1 MRHEC
6 IHGLKIA
13 TVFNQSPPQSPTRPQ
28 TEHDEIVRELGDNTG
43 MESLETMTR
52 DQLYEAVWTTP
63 VVQLAKRYGLSDVG
77 LAKVCTRHQVP
88 RPGLGYWAKKQHGKE
103 EPRPE
108 LPVLDNPQLQVVVL
122 TERPV
127 TEAPGRQ
134 ERFAEDDE
142 VNGLIIAEREAPAV
156 EVPASLRSPHPLVA
170 AAMADDAV
178 RAAEVRQKKPGM
190 GWADVT
196 LQPRG
201 AIARAN
207 ISASK
212 ALKPRAYRV
221 MNAVLRAAEERG
233 YAVSG
238 KPDQYQRTTL
248 IEVMGQKF
256 DIRIYEPSVQRPHV
270 LTKEERERKA
280 KYPSTLIDKHDYVA
294 SGQLC
299 LQLRPE
305 GGWTVYWQVRDGKKV
320 RVEDRL
326 NKLFI
331 AALKQVDEALKWK
344 RKREQEAA
352 AAREAERRRLA
363 EEERRKLAEETR
375 KQEQAKVQSL
385 LNEVTNWRRSRD
397 LRAYLRQVR
406 RVIAEQGRT
415 IEPGSDLDKRLRWA
429 ERVADDLD
437 PLRPPES
444 RPTEG
449 ESEPMP
455 RPGG

>member
-1 MRHEC
+1 MET
-6 IHGLKIA
+6 LK
-13 TVFNQSPPQSPTRPQ
+13 
-28 TEHDEIVRELGDNTG
+28 
-43 MESLETMTR
+43 TMTR
-52 DQLYEAVWTTP
+52 EQLYEAVWTTP

-77 LAKVCTRHQVP
+77 LAKICTQHQVP

-103 EPRPE
+103 EPRPD
-108 LPVLDNPQLQVVVL
+108 LPVLDNPKLQVVVL
-122 TERPV
+122 TERPAS
-127 TEAPGRQ
+127 EAPDEP
-134 ERFAEDDE
+134 ERYAEDDE
-142 VNGLIIAEREAPAV
+142 VNSLIIAEREAPAV
-156 EVPASLRSPHPLVA
+156 EVPASLRSPHPLVT
-170 AAMADDAV
+170 AAMEDDAI
-178 RAAEVRQKKPGM
+178 RASEERQRKPGM
-190 GWADVT
+190 GWSSVVF
-196 LQPRG
+196 QPRG
-201 AIARAN
+201 SIARAN

-238 KPDQYQRTTL
+238 KPDQHERTTL
-248 IEVMGQKF
+248 IEVLGQKF

-270 LTKEERERKA
+270 LIKEERERKA
-280 KYPSTLIDKHDYVA
+280 KYPSTFIDKHDYVS

-331 AALKQVDEALKWK
+331 AALKQVDQALKWK

-444 RPTEG
+444 LPTEG

>member
-1 MRHEC
+1 
-6 IHGLKIA
+6 
-13 TVFNQSPPQSPTRPQ
+13 
-28 TEHDEIVRELGDNTG
+28 
-43 MESLETMTR
+43 MEPLNTMTR
-52 DQLYEAVWTTP
+52 EQLYEAVWTTP

-77 LAKVCTRHQVP
+77 LAKICTRHQVP

-103 EPRPE
+103 EPRPD
-108 LPVLDNPQLQVVVL
+108 LPVLDNPDLQVVVL
-122 TERPV
+122 TECRASE
-127 TEAPGRQ
+127 TPGEP
-134 ERFAEDDE
+134 ERYAEDDE
-142 VNGLIIAEREAPAV
+142 VNALIIAELEAQAV
-156 EVPASLRSPHPLVA
+156 EVPASLRSPHPLVT
-170 AAMADDAV
+170 AAMEDDAI
-178 RAAEVRQKKPGM
+178 RASEQRQLKPGM
-190 GWADVT
+190 GWSSVVM
-196 LQPRG
+196 QPRG

-248 IEVMGQKF
+248 IEVMDQKF
-256 DIRIYEPSVQRPHV
+256 DIRIYEPSVQQPHV

-331 AALKQVDEALKWK
+331 AALKQVDESLKWK